1 MPSFSRSFAGAV
13 AVAGVFG
20 CAESAARTGE
30 SAASV
35 ISLAAY
41 TTPREAYGKAILPAF
56 AGHWKART
64 GKVITFEQSY
74 VGSGAQARAV
84 AGGFEADIAALSLEP
99 DIQVLVDHGLV
110 KGDWKTRAGGG
121 MVTTSLVVIGV
132 RPGNPRGIRDW
143 ADLARPGLKVLT
155 PSPKTSGGAMWNI
168 TAIYGAALRAKGAA
182 PDSVAAQSLLAKIL
196 ANVAIMDKGARES
209 MLTFEQGI
217 GDAIITYENEVLTAR
232 QAGEQMDYV
241 IPSSTILIENPVA
254 VVDTY
259 ADRRGTREMADEFV
273 RFLVAPEAQRLFA
286 GYGYRPVNA
295 RVVEETSSKF
305 PATGDV
311 FTIADL
317 GGWPNV
323 VRSLFAP
330 GAAFDRAQTTVAAE
344 R

>member
-1 MPSFSRSFAGAV
+1 
-13 AVAGVFG
+13 
-20 CAESAARTGE
+20 
-30 SAASV
+30 
-35 ISLAAY
+35 
-41 TTPREAYGKAILPAF
+41 
-56 AGHWKART
+56 
-64 GKVITFEQSY
+64 
-74 VGSGAQARAV
+74 
-84 AGGFEADIAALSLEP
+84 
-99 DIQVLVDHGLV
+99 VDKGLV
-110 KGDWKTRAGGG
+110 KHEWKSTSSHGI
-121 MVTTSLVVIGV
+121 VTTSLVVIGV

-168 TAIYGAALRAKGAA
+168 AAMYGAAMRAHADSAA
-182 PDSVAAQSLLAKIL
+182 AEALLSKVL

-254 VVDTY
+254 IVDAY
-259 ADRRGTREMADEFV
+259 AERRGTSEVAEEFV
-273 RFLVAPEAQRLFA
+273 RFLVAPEAQRMFA

-295 RVVEETSSKF
+295 DVAKETASRF
-305 PATGDV
+305 PATGTV

-317 GGWPNV
+317 GGWPDV
-323 VRSLFAP
+323 VANLFAP
-330 GAAFDRAQTTVAAE
+330 GAAFDRAQGNAVKA

>member
-1 MPSFSRSFAGAV
+1 MNPIQVRRAFVV
-13 AVAGVFG
+13 AAIALTG
-20 CAESAARTGE
+20 CAESAARSNE
-30 SAASV
+30 STASV
-35 ISLAAY
+35 LSLAAY

-56 AGHWKART
+56 AEHWKART

-74 VGSGAQARAV
+74 VGSGAQARAI
-84 AGGFEADIAALSLEP
+84 AGGFEADVAALSLEP
-99 DIQVLVDHGLV
+99 DVQLLVDKGLV
-110 KGDWKTRAGGG
+110 KAEWKSGANGG

-132 RPGNPRGIRDW
+132 RPGNPKGIKDW

-168 TAIYGAALRAKGAA
+168 AALYGASLRMNHDSAAAGALLSK
-182 PDSVAAQSLLAKIL
+182 VL

-241 IPSSTILIENPVA
+241 IPSSTILIENPA
-254 VVDTY
+254 AIVDTY
-259 ADRRGTREMADEFV
+259 AERRGTRELAAAFLE
-273 RFLVAPEAQRLFA
+273 FLVAPDAQRMFA
-286 GYGYRPVNA
+286 DYGYRPVNA
-295 RVVEETSSKF
+295 DVARETASKF

-317 GGWPNV
+317 GGWPGV
-323 VRSLFAP
+323 VRALFAP
-330 GAAFDRAQTTVAAE
+330 DAAFDRAQGRVAAS

>member
-1 MPSFSRSFAGAV
+1 MSSFRVVQVCALAV
-13 AVAGVFG
+13 LVIG
-20 CAESAARTGE
+20 CAESAARSREPEAT
-30 SAASV
+30 V
-35 ISLAAY
+35 LSLAAY

-56 AGHWKART
+56 AEHWKART
-64 GKVITFEQSY
+64 GKTVSFEQSY
-74 VGSGAQARAV
+74 VGSGAQARAIV
-84 AGGFEADIAALSLEP
+84 GGFEADVAALSLEP
-99 DIQVLVDHGLV
+99 DVQLLVDKGLV
-110 KGDWKTRAGGG
+110 KAEWKTAANGG

-132 RPGNPRGIRDW
+132 RPGNPRAIRDW
-143 ADLARPGLKVLT
+143 TDLARPGLKVLT

-168 TAIYGAALRAKGAA
+168 TALYGAALRANHDSAA
-182 PDSVAAQSLLAKIL
+182 AHALLSKVL

-232 QAGEQMDYV
+232 EAGEQMDYV
-241 IPSSTILIENPVA
+241 IPSSTILIENPAA
-254 VVDTY
+254 VVDAY
-259 ADRRGTREMADEFV
+259 ADRRGTREIADEFV

-286 GYGYRPVNA
+286 KYGYRPVNS
-295 RVVEETSSKF
+295 RVAEETASKF

-317 GGWPNV
+317 GGWPEV

-330 GAAFDRAQTTVAAE
+330 EAAFDRAQGAKVAS